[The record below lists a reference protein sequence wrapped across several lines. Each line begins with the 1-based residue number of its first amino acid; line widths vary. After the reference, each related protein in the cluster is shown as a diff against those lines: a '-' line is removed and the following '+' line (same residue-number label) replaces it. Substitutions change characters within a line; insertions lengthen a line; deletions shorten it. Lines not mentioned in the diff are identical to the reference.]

1 MSKPANSE
9 TCKFYVSPEQPECGV
24 KADALVRTRLT
35 DKTTATVPLCKKHK
49 AEHDRAFAER
59 RAARRDEGT
68 DYLVK
73 GGVTRL

>member
-1 MSKPANSE
+1 LR
-9 TCKFYVSPEQPECGV
+9 
-24 KADALVRTRLT
+24 ADALVRTRLT